1 VAVLYKGETDP
12 VFKSATP
19 TVRGRG
25 MRPRRRHIAFE
36 VLGAKLSRSEATRAI
51 LNSLRGS
58 SDFVD
63 VGVVRLIL
71 YDAGSG
77 LGLLRCGH
85 KQVTQARAAMAKLK
99 RIGGEEVSF
108 NVLGVSGTIRAAK
121 RKFLAPPKKL
131 ASSQR

>member
-1 VAVLYKGETDP
+1 
-12 VFKSATP
+12 
-19 TVRGRG
+19 
-25 MRPRRRHIAFE
+25 MRPKRRYIAFE
-36 VLGAKLSRSEATRAI
+36 VVGAKLSRSEVTRDI

-58 SDFVD
+58 SAFID
-63 VGVVRLIL
+63 VGAVRLIL

-108 NVLGVSGTIRAAK
+108 SVLGVSGTIRAAK